1 MWFSIK
7 KRYKEN
13 RQVKINQK
21 KSKQT
26 NYRKTIETR
35 TKKTFFPAMGIKKK
49 KKDSLFR
56 LTEDFRKRQQRSG
69 YYGITSSRFLGKV
82 AINLYFQI
90 L

>member
-1 MWFSIK
+1 MHSAETKRCDFLLK

-49 KKDSLFR
+49 KKKDSLFR
-56 LTEDFRKRQQRSG
+56 LTEDFRK
-69 YYGITSSRFLGKV
+69 
-82 AINLYFQI
+82 
-90 L
+90 

>member
-1 MWFSIK
+1 
-7 KRYKEN
+7 
-13 RQVKINQK
+13 
-21 KSKQT
+21 
-26 NYRKTIETR
+26 
-35 TKKTFFPAMGIKKK
+35 MGIKKK

>member
-1 MWFSIK
+1 MHSAETKRCDFLLK

-35 TKKTFFPAMGIKKK
+35 AKKTFPAMGIKKK
-49 KKDSLFR
+49 KKDRLFR
-56 LTEDFRKRQQRSG
+56 LTEDFRK
-69 YYGITSSRFLGKV
+69 
-82 AINLYFQI
+82 
-90 L
+90 